1 MAPTYRSTKSRGG
14 RRSSTEGRAD
24 RLIFQILSAL
34 DNVLALVAIA
44 IFVVMVIT
52 IVAAI
57 VWAVRVEESAT
68 TGALSVQDGEGLNG
82 GGGLLPS
89 AQSES

>member
-1 MAPTYRSTKSRGG
+1 MTP
-14 RRSSTEGRAD
+14 
-24 RLIFQILSAL
+24 IFQILSAL

-68 TGALSVQDGEGLNG
+68 AGALSVCQDGEGLNG
-82 GGGLLPS
+82 GGGLPRS